1 MTQRRR
7 RPANRRPWRKPRRR
21 LNPLV
26 LLMPVALLALWLT
39 LDHYV
44 FLVRRVEVVGSQ
56 TIAEAD
62 VVRASGIRL
71 GSRLRTLDVNAIQT
85 SVDAT
90 GALAFVDVKPRYPVT
105 VRLTVRERSHDAVIL
120 QAGKLL
126 VLDSDGYVISAND
139 TLPAQSIPYVTG
151 LKPNTYRLG
160 KQLDATP
167 ARLNGMKAVLEALKA
182 RGATGYASELDVEYP
197 ADLRILTRTGMT
209 VQLGTADDMDQ
220 KIAWMAGALKDLE
233 SRGETLGRLDVSSG
247 KRADYLPMVIATPTP
262 APTQN
267 LYLLNTSTPEP
278 TPEPT
283 PEAGAVIGED
293 AI

>member
-7 RPANRRPWRKPRRR
+7 RPANRRPRRKPRRR

-26 LLMPVALLALWLT
+26 LLVPVALLALWLT

-56 TIAEAD
+56 SIAEAD

-220 KIAWMAGALKDLE
+220 KNVVESGSFGQDTRILDTGDDRFALINRISTESAMKHYDEALKVME
-233 SRGETLGRLDVSSG
+233 
-247 KRADYLPMVIATPTP
+247 DYNRKALMV
-262 APTQN
+262 
-267 LYLLNTSTPEP
+267 
-278 TPEPT
+278 
-283 PEAGAVIGED
+283 EALFHRKK
-293 AI
+293 